1 MSNKEP
7 KFRTFQLSE
16 MKVMDVQALLQGAI
30 APRPICFASTID
42 KGGHINLSPFSFFNI
57 FSSNPPVV
65 IFSPARRGRD
75 NTTKHTLENVLEVP
89 EVCINMVNYNMV
101 QQASLSSTEYPKYT
115 NEFIKAGLTPEASVS
130 IKPPRVKESPVQ
142 MECIVTQVMPLGNE
156 GGAGNLVVCEV
167 KMVHV
172 NMDVINAFGKIDQE
186 KIDLV
191 ARMGGDWYARAY
203 GEALFEVPKPLTTLG
218 MGVDALPEEIRYS
231 SELTGNDLGMLG
243 NTENLPDKDSIAV
256 YIKMNKQL
264 QLTLE
269 KYSGDELKTELHKLA
284 HELLLKKDVQSA
296 WKVLLS

>member
-1 MSNKEP
+1 
-7 KFRTFQLSE
+7 
-16 MKVMDVQALLQGAI
+16 
-30 APRPICFASTID
+30 
-42 KGGHINLSPFSFFNI
+42 
-57 FSSNPPVV
+57 
-65 IFSPARRGRD
+65 
-75 NTTKHTLENVLEVP
+75 
-89 EVCINMVNYNMV
+89 
-101 QQASLSSTEYPKYT
+101 
-115 NEFIKAGLTPEASVS
+115 
-130 IKPPRVKESPVQ
+130 
-142 MECIVTQVMPLGNE
+142 
-156 GGAGNLVVCEV
+156 
-167 KMVHV
+167 
-172 NMDVINAFGKIDQE
+172 
-186 KIDLV
+186 
-191 ARMGGDWYARAY
+191 MGGDWYARAY